1 MHRMLTRLADSSA
14 SQTVPRTTQ
23 TQIVAGCRSI
33 SGATCGQSVNDRT
46 EFDIALRRTGAIE
59 G

>member
-1 MHRMLTRLADSSA
+1 MLTRLADSSA

-33 SGATCGQSVNDRT
+33 SGAMSGRSVNDRT
-46 EFDIALRRTGAIE
+46 DFGIALGRTGAIE